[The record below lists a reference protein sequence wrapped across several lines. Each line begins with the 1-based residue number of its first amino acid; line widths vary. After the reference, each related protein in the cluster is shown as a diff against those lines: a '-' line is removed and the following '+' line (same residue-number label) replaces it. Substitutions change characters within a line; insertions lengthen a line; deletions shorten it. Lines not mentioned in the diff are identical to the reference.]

1 MSTRATLS
9 IPQLQTIPSEVELND
24 SQKLLPPMSRP
35 EQITES
41 GEEAGTPGSATAGR
55 RASDAKPGRRRAS
68 TTASTSG
75 RARAGSLT
83 GGIGRPRRGSTAT
96 YVSLPHDDP
105 LDAHVVDC
113 LTKRQKFKRMMK
125 GLGKFLLTPLGV
137 FFFFYGES
145 LQPVPLFRRPS
156 LTADPVCSTG
166 IAVVFWC
173 GQPMASP
180 PPLRPPS
187 LLTRF
192 FSHVHFLPCALERG
206 AAIVFFLAKWIPVKD
221 KYTNDLWVEISSQVV
236 NGLFTITGVRASFAR
251 RQI

>member
-145 LQPVPLFRRPS
+145 LQPVPLFRRPP

-180 PPLRPPS
+180 PPPFVP
-187 LLTRF
+187 LL
-192 FSHVHFLPCALERG
+192 C
-206 AAIVFFLAKWIPVKD
+206 
-221 KYTNDLWVEISSQVV
+221 
-236 NGLFTITGVRASFAR
+236 
-251 RQI
+251 